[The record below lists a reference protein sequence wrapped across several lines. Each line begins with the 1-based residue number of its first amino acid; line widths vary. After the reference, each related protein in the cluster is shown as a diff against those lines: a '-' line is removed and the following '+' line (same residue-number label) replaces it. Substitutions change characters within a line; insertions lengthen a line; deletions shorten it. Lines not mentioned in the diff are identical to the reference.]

1 MREFLRDIP
10 IIRKTRR
17 NDRVIFH
24 LIERS
29 LKERKKEREI
39 YARGNPDGML
49 EFPAKTKYRF
59 AKFQWNMFIPNRLTR
74 STLKSSEFHR
84 IRCPSF
90 CHPANET
97 SQRIIMAL
105 DLIKRTALKI
115 PLTSLQILYK
125 LASGIFFFCF
135 SFSLN

>member
-74 STLKSSEFHR
+74 STLKK
-84 IRCPSF
+84 
-90 CHPANET
+90 
-97 SQRIIMAL
+97 QRI
-105 DLIKRTALKI
+105 
-115 PLTSLQILYK
+115 PPNSLPEFLSPGQR
-125 LASGIFFFCF
+125 
-135 SFSLN
+135 N